1 MSILDKVTSTGG
13 GSTGVGGGNIIES
26 IVGMIG
32 GEGGLGELV
41 SKFTQ
46 GGLGDVVNSWVGT
59 GTNQPIST
67 DQLSSVLGNGQLQSI
82 AQKTG
87 LPIEDITKK
96 VSEFL
101 PGIVDKLTPN
111 GKVEEGNILDQGMGM
126 LKGLFN

>member
-1 MSILDKVTSTGG
+1 MSILDQITPAAGPSSGDN
-13 GSTGVGGGNIIES
+13 GSIVES

-32 GEGGLGELV
+32 GEGGLGGLV

-59 GTNQPIST
+59 GENKTIST
-67 DQLSSVLGNGQLQSI
+67 DQVSSVLGSGQLRSI
-82 AQKTG
+82 AEKTG

-111 GKVEEGNILDQGMGM
+111 GTLEGGNVLGQGMDM
-126 LKGLFN
+126 FKGLFN

>member
-1 MSILDKVTSTGG
+1 MSILDQVTSAGG

-26 IVGMIG
+26 IIVMISSDG
-32 GEGGLGELV
+32 GIKGLV

-46 GGLGDVVNSWVGT
+46 GGLGDVVNSWVST
-59 GTNQPIST
+59 GDNKPISGGE
-67 DQLSSVLGNGQLQSI
+67 LSGVLGNDQLRSI
-82 AQKTG
+82 AEKTG

-111 GKVEEGNILDQGMGM
+111 GKVEEGNIVDQGMGM

>member
-1 MSILDKVTSTGG
+1 MSILDQVTSAVG
-13 GSTGVGGGNIIES
+13 GSSGGSGNIVES

-32 GEGGLGELV
+32 GEGGLGGLV

-46 GGLGDVVNSWVGT
+46 GGLGDVVNTWVGT
-59 GTNQPIST
+59 GANQPISA
-67 DQLSSVLGNGQLQSI
+67 DQISSVLGNGQLQSI
-82 AQKTG
+82 AEKTG

-101 PGIVDKLTPN
+101 PTIVDKLTPN
-111 GKVEEGNILDQGMGM
+111 GAVEEGNILDQGMGM

>member
-1 MSILDKVTSTGG
+1 MSILDQVTSA
-13 GSTGVGGGNIIES
+13 VGGASGGNQNIVES

-32 GEGGLGELV
+32 GEGGLGGLV
-41 SKFTQ
+41 SKFQQ

-59 GTNQPIST
+59 GANQSIST
-67 DQLSSVLGNGQLQSI
+67 DQLSSVLGNGQLQSL
-82 AQKTG
+82 AEKTG

-111 GKVEEGNILDQGMGM
+111 GTVEGGNVLDQGMDM

>member
-1 MSILDKVTSTGG
+1 MSILDQVTTAVG
-13 GSTGVGGGNIIES
+13 GSSGSNGNIVES

-32 GEGGLGELV
+32 GEGGLGGLV
-41 SKFTQ
+41 NKFKQ

-59 GTNQPIST
+59 GENKTIST
-67 DQLSSVLGNGQLQSI
+67 DQVSSVLGNGQLQSI
-82 AQKTG
+82 AEKTG
-87 LPIEDITKK
+87 LPVEDITKK

-111 GKVEEGNILDQGMGM
+111 GTVEEGNILDKGMGM

>member
-1 MSILDKVTSTGG
+1 MSIVDQISSAVG
-13 GSTGVGGGNIIES
+13 GSSAGGNIVES

-32 GEGGLGELV
+32 GEGGIGGIV

-59 GTNQPIST
+59 GANQPVSTSQIS
-67 DQLSSVLGNGQLQSI
+67 DVLGQDTLSQL
-82 AQKTG
+82 AAKTG
-87 LPIEDITKK
+87 LPINDIAGK

-111 GKVEEGNILDQGMGM
+111 GKVEDGNILDQGMDIV
-126 LKGLFN
+126 KGLFT

>member
-1 MSILDKVTSTGG
+1 MSILDQVTSAV
-13 GSTGVGGGNIIES
+13 GSSSGGNSTIVES

-32 GEGGLGELV
+32 GEGGLGGLV

-46 GGLGDVVNSWVGT
+46 GGLGDVVNSWVST
-59 GTNQPIST
+59 GENKPISGG
-67 DQLSSVLGNGQLQSI
+67 QLSEVLGSGQLRSI
-82 AQKTG
+82 AEKTG

-111 GKVEEGNILDQGMGM
+111 GRVEGGNVLDQGMDM
-126 LKGLFN
+126 FKGLFN